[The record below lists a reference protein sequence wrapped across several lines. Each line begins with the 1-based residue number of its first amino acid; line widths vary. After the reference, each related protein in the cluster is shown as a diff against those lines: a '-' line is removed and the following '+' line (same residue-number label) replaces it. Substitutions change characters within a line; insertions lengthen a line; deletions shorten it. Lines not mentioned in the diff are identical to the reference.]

1 MPYAPQ
7 QNGKGE
13 RSNRVVV
20 EMALAMRQTA
30 DMGERFWSDA
40 VKTTACIRNRF
51 PSKVLAGK
59 TTIEVLTG
67 RAPVLNKPRVLG
79 CDAEVLSKAQ
89 RQKLDAKTARGVFI
103 GVPRNMTV
111 TLNGDLPVVTQP
123 DISSE

>member
-7 QNGKGE
+7 QNGKVE

-40 VKTTACIRNRF
+40 AKTTAYIRNRF

-59 TTIEVLTG
+59 TPIEVLTG
-67 RAPVLNKPRVLG
+67 RAPALNKPGVLG

-103 GVPRNMTV
+103 GYEKSGVAV
-111 TLNGDLPVVTQP
+111 FGCPVVRRQ
-123 DISSE
+123 